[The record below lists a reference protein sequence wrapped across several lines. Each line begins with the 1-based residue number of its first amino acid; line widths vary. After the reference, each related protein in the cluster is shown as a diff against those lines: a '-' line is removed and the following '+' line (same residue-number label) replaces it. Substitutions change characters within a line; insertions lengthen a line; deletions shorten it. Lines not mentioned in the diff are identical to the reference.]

1 MFCLSNRVIAV
12 QSVKDLKIPLNHLAD
27 NVLFEQ
33 LGYRCTKRSHSLG
46 CYAKLIPV
54 FKKKKKKKK
63 LNY

>member
-33 LGYRCTKRSHSLG
+33 QGYRCTKR
-46 CYAKLIPV
+46 KRFENT
-54 FKKKKKKKK
+54 FKSPCRQCSV
-63 LNY
+63 